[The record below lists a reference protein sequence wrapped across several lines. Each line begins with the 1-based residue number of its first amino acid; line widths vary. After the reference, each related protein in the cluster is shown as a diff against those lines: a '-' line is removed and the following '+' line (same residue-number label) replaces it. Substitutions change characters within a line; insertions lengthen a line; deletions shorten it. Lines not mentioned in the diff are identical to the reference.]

1 MHNLLCI
8 ITRIG
13 MGVSGGHLT
22 GKKQTGA
29 FVNMLVA
36 TNVRVA
42 GLIVSMYHVLV
53 TSGAV
58 LMLFYFTI
66 HAA

>member
-1 MHNLLCI
+1 
-8 ITRIG
+8 
-13 MGVSGGHLT
+13 MGVSGGHIT

-36 TNVRVA
+36 TNILVA
-42 GLIVSMYHVLV
+42 GFVVSMDHVLV
-53 TSGAV
+53 TGGAV
-58 LMLFYFTI
+58 RMLFYFAI